1 MEGKH
6 VQEDLHSSHI
16 HPNSSGGKAG
26 KREEAL
32 PTLSTQSGEE
42 IGSRLSLP
50 AQGAEGVSASKD
62 SQLANI
68 DNMVGG
74 RLKPFYLSWTKLTS
88 DKFLLNAV
96 KGYELEFDQ
105 DKFPPSRD
113 KPLFPYKRNT
123 EEMTKINK
131 EIQNLE
137 NKGVIESCL
146 HSKGEFLSQIFTRM
160 KKNGGVRLIL
170 DLSELN
176 KSITYQHFKM
186 DNIYS
191 VMSLLSQGYFMA
203 SVDLRDA
210 YYTVPIH
217 ADSRKYL
224 RFFWNGQ
231 LWQYKALP
239 NGLSSAPR
247 LFTKLLKPLLATL
260 RKSGYL
266 VLAYL
271 DDTIIIGKTKAQ
283 TERAVKA
290 TTELLSK
297 LGFIIHPDKSVLEP
311 SHEVVFLG
319 FKLNTLEM
327 TITLPE
333 HKSQEIREVCKG
345 LLRMRAPS
353 IREVARVIGKLVAT
367 FPAAQYGPLH
377 YRALEN
383 DKITALKGSRGHFD
397 RPMQL
402 SAEAR
407 NELEWWATNIHSVF
421 CPLAQEKI
429 TLELRTDAS
438 GSGWG
443 ATDLKTKSGGRWN
456 SEELIRAKTN
466 EINYLETLAAGFG
479 LKAFCPHLRNAHVLP
494 RIDNTTDVAYLNHMG
509 GIRSPS
515 CNEAALQIWGWCS
528 ERNIWIT
535 AAHLPGTQN
544 TEADYMSRKFND
556 NIEWTLDK
564 NVFDNIVRL
573 YGLPEID
580 LFASRLNAQLPIYVS
595 WMPDPTA
602 WAVDAF
608 TLDWGRMNFY
618 AFPPFSLVPRC
629 LQKIRQ
635 DKARG
640 LLIVP
645 NWPTQ
650 AWFPIL
656 NDMLLERPLP
666 LPRLKTLLTQ
676 PVSGTPHPFY
686 LVTPSY
692 WIL

>member
-1 MEGKH
+1 
-6 VQEDLHSSHI
+6 
-16 HPNSSGGKAG
+16 
-26 KREEAL
+26 
-32 PTLSTQSGEE
+32 
-42 IGSRLSLP
+42 
-50 AQGAEGVSASKD
+50 
-62 SQLANI
+62 
-68 DNMVGG
+68 MVGG

-131 EIQNLE
+131 EIQNLK

-186 DNIYS
+186 DNIYT

-217 ADSRKYL
+217 ANSRKYL

-327 TITLPE
+327 TITLTR
-333 HKSQEIREVCKG
+333 KQESRNQRG
-345 LLRMRAPS
+345 LQR
-353 IREVARVIGKLVAT
+353 
-367 FPAAQYGPLH
+367 FAQNEGPV
-377 YRALEN
+377 Y
-383 DKITALKGSRGHFD
+383 SR
-397 RPMQL
+397 
-402 SAEAR
+402 S
-407 NELEWWATNIHSVF
+407 
-421 CPLAQEKI
+421 
-429 TLELRTDAS
+429 
-438 GSGWG
+438 
-443 ATDLKTKSGGRWN
+443 
-456 SEELIRAKTN
+456 SESN
-466 EINYLETLAAGFG
+466 WEINS
-479 LKAFCPHLRNAHVLP
+479 HLP
-494 RIDNTTDVAYLNHMG
+494 RC
-509 GIRSPS
+509 S
-515 CNEAALQIWGWCS
+515 IW
-528 ERNIWIT
+528 T
-535 AAHLPGTQN
+535 
-544 TEADYMSRKFND
+544 
-556 NIEWTLDK
+556 
-564 NVFDNIVRL
+564 
-573 YGLPEID
+573 
-580 LFASRLNAQLPIYVS
+580 
-595 WMPDPTA
+595 
-602 WAVDAF
+602 F
-608 TLDWGRMNFY
+608 TL
-618 AFPPFSLVPRC
+618 
-629 LQKIRQ
+629 
-635 DKARG
+635 
-640 LLIVP
+640 
-645 NWPTQ
+645 
-650 AWFPIL
+650 
-656 NDMLLERPLP
+656 
-666 LPRLKTLLTQ
+666 
-676 PVSGTPHPFY
+676 
-686 LVTPSY
+686 
-692 WIL
+692 